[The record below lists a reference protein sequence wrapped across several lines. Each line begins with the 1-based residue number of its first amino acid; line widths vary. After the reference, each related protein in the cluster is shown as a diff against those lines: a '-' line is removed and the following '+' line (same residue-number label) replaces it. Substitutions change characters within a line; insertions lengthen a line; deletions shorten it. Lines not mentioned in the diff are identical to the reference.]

1 MTKMSGQ
8 SAQNHEDIETKIAQI
23 QQQQRMERPDDQDE
37 RIGLEDVSGSGTLDS
52 DKGGVAGKK
61 KLEGYHD
68 TMGGEEEDDKDGVAL
83 DGDARALATPEI
95 FRIKLHLGVGG
106 QLGSRRVMR
115 ERFKRSWEMAR

>member
-8 SAQNHEDIETKIAQI
+8 SAQTHEDIETKIAQI

-37 RIGLEDVSGSGTLDS
+37 RIGLEDVSGTLDS

-68 TMGGEEEDDKDGVAL
+68 TIGGDGEEEDDEDGVAL
-83 DGDARALATPEI
+83 DGGHARALATPEM
-95 FRIKLHLGVGG
+95 FRIKLHLGDGG
-106 QLGSRRVMR
+106 QQEGYEGEV
-115 ERFKRSWEMAR
+115 